1 MSEFTVAPQINPD
14 QGLPYHEWF
23 IEFDA
28 PPENLETFA
37 QAIDLALQEQNSYY
51 KDLITGNI
59 LKRLE
64 IRVIPQGGFTAY
76 MKSKG
81 KLGGQNKLP
90 RLANDRSI
98 ADALNQLDF

>member
-1 MSEFTVAPQINPD
+1 MRS
-14 QGLPYHEWF
+14 LPMV
-23 IEFDA
+23 
-28 PPENLETFA
+28 
-37 QAIDLALQEQNSYY
+37 SG
-51 KDLITGNI
+51 KI

-64 IRVIPQGGFTAY
+64 IKVIPQGGFTAY

-98 ADALNQLDF
+98 ADVLYQLDF